1 MKRIAFP
8 LLGILLALLV
18 LLPRAEAKDMR
29 LGVINSEQVLTNFSE
44 YQTSMR
50 ALKEEKEDW
59 DRQIATR
66 ETEIEAEVGDFRLQ
80 ENTLSPV
87 TRAER
92 RSNIDRRMAELD
104 EFKSEIYGEPNGRFY
119 RRNKE
124 LMEPLITKV
133 NDAIKAVAEE
143 EGYDMILDN
152 SMPIVVYVR
161 EETVDVNLNQKVLE
175 KLQGNAPAAAPGAAA
190 TPAPVQGGTQPA
202 KSQATPPA
210 DKKKN

>member
-1 MKRIAFP
+1 MKFKTLP

-18 LLPRAEAKDMR
+18 LATQASAKDMK
-29 LGVINSEQVLTNFSE
+29 LGVINSEQILTNFSE

-50 ALKEEKEDW
+50 SLREEKEDW
-59 DRQIATR
+59 DRQIASR
-66 ETEIEAEVGDFRLQ
+66 EKEIEAEVKDFQLQ

-87 TRAER
+87 TRSER
-92 RSNIDRRMAELD
+92 RSNIDRRVAELE
-104 EFKSEIYGEPNGRFY
+104 EFKAEIYAEPNGRFF

-133 NDAIKAVAEE
+133 NNAIQAVAEE

-161 EETVDVNLNQKVLE
+161 EESVDVNLNQKVLE
-175 KLQGNAPAAAPGAAA
+175 KLQGSAAPASGAAAPQS
-190 TPAPVQGGTQPA
+190 PAQDR
-202 KSQATPPA
+202 K
-210 DKKKN
+210 

>member
-1 MKRIAFP
+1 MKRSAFSLP
-8 LLGILLALLV
+8 CWGLLLALLL

-29 LGVINSEQVLTNFSE
+29 LGVINSEQVLTNFTE

-59 DRQIATR
+59 DRQIAAR
-66 ETEIEAEVGDFRLQ
+66 EKEIEAEVGDFRLQ

-104 EFKSEIYGEPNGRFY
+104 EFKAEIYGEPNGRFY

-133 NDAIKAVAEE
+133 NDAIKSVAEE

-175 KLQGNAPAAAPGAAA
+175 KLQANAPAATGG
-190 TPAPVQGGTQPA
+190 PAPVSPMPGGTTPA
-202 KSQATPPA
+202 KGKGTPPSE
-210 DKKKN
+210 KK